1 MYRTQLRKLGC
12 TEVTINSLKMKPE
25 GKTSPAASIKKP
37 RRSEVNYCP
46 PHPIGES
53 NTSLE
58 RLRVELLDDV
68 TRTSREIIKRK
79 MEKTFSYRRREVIS
93 EEPMVQDF
101 KTRWPALFHM
111 SEINAEFRRITTML
125 LQSRFLSQLD
135 IYTDKMM
142 NLFKKRGGV
151 IGAKLKHI
159 LEKIEKTE
167 DTEVLRKLIL
177 KGLCIYLQED
187 PAHLFREYESEH
199 HAVIQEAIEDT
210 TVGIFLLTESC
221 SGEKE
226 DIRVVLE
233 GQAVVVDL
241 PSVGVAVAT
250 LFGLIYNLNLD
261 YPPHLK
267 YTFEVIQKIIMELEG
282 KVVSKRV
289 QAFKIRLF
297 E

>member
-1 MYRTQLRKLGC
+1 IC
-12 TEVTINSLKMKPE
+12 V
-25 GKTSPAASIKKP
+25 
-37 RRSEVNYCP
+37 
-46 PHPIGES
+46 
-53 NTSLE
+53 
-58 RLRVELLDDV
+58 
-68 TRTSREIIKRK
+68 
-79 MEKTFSYRRREVIS
+79 
-93 EEPMVQDF
+93 
-101 KTRWPALFHM
+101 
-111 SEINAEFRRITTML
+111 
-125 LQSRFLSQLD
+125 
-135 IYTDKMM
+135 
-142 NLFKKRGGV
+142 
-151 IGAKLKHI
+151 
-159 LEKIEKTE
+159 KIMAG
-167 DTEVLRKLIL
+167 I
-177 KGLCIYLQED
+177 
-187 PAHLFREYESEH
+187 
-199 HAVIQEAIEDT
+199 EAIEDT